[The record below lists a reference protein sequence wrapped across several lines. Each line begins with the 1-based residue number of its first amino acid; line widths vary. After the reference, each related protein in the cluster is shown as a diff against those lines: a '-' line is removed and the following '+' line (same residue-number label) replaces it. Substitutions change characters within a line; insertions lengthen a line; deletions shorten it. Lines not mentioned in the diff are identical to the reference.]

1 MLTPIKSPKYPPKPI
16 NKSRPVKSRDSPI
29 TPIYKRYQ
37 ILKSQVKER
46 RRRKYELDVDT
57 L

>member
-1 MLTPIKSPKYPPKPI
+1 MLAPIKSPKYPPKPI